1 MPTNNNKEELSS
13 SELYHLIDRFFLK
26 SSLLICSIV
35 SHKPQDT
42 PIFDDLWFN
51 SHSDKTYNL
60 PDIINQWIDFD
71 GVKTLPPLVIDVFLD
86 LRDITKNNLVRLEDD
101 DGNLWNVCKG
111 TKKTEI
117 MLERWLIELDSDS
130 TAFKTYDSS
139 RESQTNLSDQI
150 TLLLRYLYTLIKLLP
165 VYELSKQYE
174 RQDDNDDPTR
184 AYSSKLTPIIGAR
197 IVDGSKP
204 ILSKGRIGLS
214 KPILGLYANVINDTN
229 IPPHLEQK
237 KITPVW
243 TKFGLLRVSVSYRR
257 DCKFVIED
265 TSVQNTNISQP
276 VVHDTLSVVTR
287 KEKVTP
293 DIHLR
298 TGSLSPRSKEGT
310 SYMPYDKN
318 NKSISN
324 QSSFNQRKSI
334 SISRQVQPF
343 KVGSVNSV
351 VMNNQNMSQNSSRNP
366 SNSSFINNIQAR
378 RTSNGSTAGFIGHL
392 NTPSNNALNVDST
405 SIDSGSKY
413 MSSFGNLRRHSSINK
428 NQEAIAHER
437 KLLNIN
443 KQHSI
448 PNTTTGTSIGV
459 YPSGSVQSSVSPE
472 ATEDILKFV
481 KILDEKPD
489 IKGKHPSHSNNSV
502 NVISSSLL
510 KFKNLKP
517 SNDLLSE
524 DLSMSVSLNQPHGEQ
539 GVNPPT
545 HIDPFIAS
553 YPSHLQTVPSTDS
566 NTVGRR
572 RRSSSI
578 SNSHSPL
585 PSMFTPPVH
594 YPSIPS
600 KLVDGQN
607 ESEGSRIHPAGSGNT
622 EERNTVVTKTTRY
635 TNTDMGEHITTHT
648 IPHVMSSNFNLSS
661 RKNSIDEEDEDQDEE
676 LLVNPQQIPY
686 DEISKK
692 IRVSSSPRS
701 IDSIASSFSRNR
713 IAYKQP
719 YQQFSQPVIAQTS
732 AQAKLHKPGI
742 HSTDILEDQDR
753 LIRRRDS
760 EEGNARR
767 NMVQTDKD
775 RHGSNNSTT
784 HNNQN
789 EEDDDMVFFMSD
801 MNLSHE

>member
-1 MPTNNNKEELSS
+1 MAINNNQEELSS
-13 SELYHLIDRFFLK
+13 GELYRLIDRFFLK

-71 GVKTLPPLVIDVFLD
+71 GNKTLPPLVIDVFLD
-86 LRDITKNNLVRLEDD
+86 LRDLTKNHLVRLEDD

-111 TKKTEI
+111 TKKTEV

-265 TSVQNTNISQP
+265 TTIQNTNKTQP
-276 VVHDTLSVVTR
+276 AVHDTLGVVTG
-287 KEKVTP
+287 KDKVTP
-293 DIHLR
+293 DINLR

-310 SYMPYDKN
+310 SFMSYDKN

-334 SISRQVQPF
+334 SITRQVQPF

-366 SNSSFINNIQAR
+366 SNSSFINSIQAR
-378 RTSNGSTAGFIGHL
+378 RTSNGSTTGFIGHL

-405 SIDSGSKY
+405 SVDSGSKY

-448 PNTTTGTSIGV
+448 TNTTTGTSVGV

-524 DLSMSVSLNQPHGEQ
+524 DLSMSVSLNQPHDEQ
-539 GVNPPT
+539 GAKPPT
-545 HIDPFIAS
+545 HTDPYIAS
-553 YPSHLQTVPSTDS
+553 FPSHLQTVPITDN
-566 NTVGRR
+566 NTAGRR

-585 PSMFTPPVH
+585 PSIFTPPVH

-600 KLVDGQN
+600 KLVDGHN
-607 ESEGSRIHPAGSGNT
+607 ESEEAES
-622 EERNTVVTKTTRY
+622 RNTVELNTAVLKTARY
-635 TNTDMGEHITTHT
+635 ANTESGDHITSHS
-648 IPHVMSSNFNLSS
+648 IPRVMSSNYNLAS

-676 LLVNPQQIPY
+676 LFVNPQQISY
-686 DEISKK
+686 NEISDKQ

-701 IDSIASSFSRNR
+701 IDSIASSFNRNR

-760 EEGNARR
+760 EEGNVRR
-767 NMVQTDKD
+767 NMVHTDND
-775 RHGSNNSTT
+775 RHGSNNGTT